1 MNLPIVSVS
10 PILLTRNV
18 LYTGMTRAKNDL
30 TIVGTEETIEYMIN
44 NVNTKKRN
52 SGLEYK
58 LRAYESA

>member
-1 MNLPIVSVS
+1 MPIVSVA

-30 TIVGTEETIEYMIN
+30 TIIGTEVTIEHMIDN
-44 NVNTKKRN
+44 INTKKRN

-58 LRAYESA
+58 LRNYAQE